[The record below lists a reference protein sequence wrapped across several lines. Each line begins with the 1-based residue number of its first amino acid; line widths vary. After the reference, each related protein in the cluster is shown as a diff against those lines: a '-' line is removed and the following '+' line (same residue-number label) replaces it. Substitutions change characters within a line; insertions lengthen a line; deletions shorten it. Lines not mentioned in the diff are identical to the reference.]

1 MCTIGTHVA
10 NKIIKKNLI
19 AIKKDIGQHI
29 FLPHQDFEKKNIN
42 LKKYRYQLWCDKLIG
57 TSITCPNPINP

>member
-19 AIKKDIGQHI
+19 AIKKNIGQHI
-29 FLPHQDFEKKNIN
+29 FLPHQDFEKKKLSIWKSIGIN
-42 LKKYRYQLWCDKLIG
+42 FG
-57 TSITCPNPINP
+57 VTSS